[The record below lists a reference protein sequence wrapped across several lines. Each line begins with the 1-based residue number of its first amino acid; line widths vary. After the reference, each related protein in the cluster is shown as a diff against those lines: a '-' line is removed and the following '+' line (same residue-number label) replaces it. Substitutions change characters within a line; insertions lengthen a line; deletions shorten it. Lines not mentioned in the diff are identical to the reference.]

1 MSRIL
6 DRFYRVDA
14 SCRHSGDAAGLGLAI
29 TRSILRSHGG
39 DIEGRGKEATSSRCG
54 YRCRLAAIP
63 EVADVPAD
71 HDLLWWWSSS
81 KHDFHLEATNHR
93 LKELELRTLQ
103 VAVSVSD
110 PDTVT
115 ALFAQFMKC
124 AYYRRN
130 VG

>member
-1 MSRIL
+1 
-6 DRFYRVDA
+6 
-14 SCRHSGDAAGLGLAI
+14 
-29 TRSILRSHGG
+29 
-39 DIEGRGKEATSSRCG
+39 
-54 YRCRLAAIP
+54 
-63 EVADVPAD
+63 VPAD
-71 HDLLWWWSSS
+71 HDLLS

-124 AYYRRN
+124 AYYWRN

>member
-1 MSRIL
+1 
-6 DRFYRVDA
+6 
-14 SCRHSGDAAGLGLAI
+14 LAV
-29 TRSILRSHGG
+29 
-39 DIEGRGKEATSSRCG
+39 
-54 YRCRLAAIP
+54 IP

-71 HDLLWWWSSS
+71 HDLLS

-124 AYYRRN
+124 AYYWRN